1 MGISFPNYIKSE
13 LPEKHD
19 GRKMVI
25 SCLRAETRPIPEI
38 DSEEDLIAFVAS
50 HPEVSIPPY
59 GALSC
64 IYDDWREWQFQQ
76 EKRGGAE

>member
-1 MGISFPNYIKSE
+1 MGISFSDYIKSE
-13 LPEKHD
+13 LPERHD
-19 GRKMVI
+19 GRKAVI
-25 SCLRAETRPIPEI
+25 ASLRAETRPIPEI
-38 DSEEDLIAFVAS
+38 SSEEDLISFVAA

-64 IYDDWREWQFQQ
+64 IYDDWREYQFQQ